1 MRRKRKKGKVIIIG
15 GGPGDPELLTIK
27 AIKYLKKADII
38 LYDRLAPIEILSKF
52 DRPEKVYVGKR
63 PGNHALSQEEINKLL
78 VQEAKKGK
86 IVVRLKGGDPYIFGR
101 GEEECMY
108 VKRHGIECIVVPG
121 ISSFISAAARF
132 GIPLTNR
139 EVSSSFAV
147 VTGYEAEGKKI
158 SKVNYRKIAES
169 VDTIVIFMPLT
180 RLKYIL
186 EEIGK
191 AKGEDVPIAII
202 SNISLKKE
210 RILVYRLGE
219 ILKVINKTS
228 IESPALVIVGDVVK
242 LHGVLTQE

>member
-1 MRRKRKKGKVIIIG
+1 MRKKRKIGKVIIIG

-27 AIKYLKKADII
+27 ALKYLKKADII

-52 DRPEKVYVGKR
+52 DRPEKVYVGKT
-63 PGNHALSQEEINKLL
+63 PGNHALTQEEINKLM

-101 GEEECMY
+101 GEEECIY
-108 VKRHGIECIVVPG
+108 VKKHGIECIVVPG
-121 ISSFISAAARF
+121 ISSFIAATTRF

-147 VTGYEAEGKKI
+147 VTGHEAEGKES

-169 VDTIVIFMPLT
+169 VDTIVIFMALT

-186 EEIGK
+186 KEIAK

-202 SNISLKKE
+202 SNVSLKNEKIIVS
-210 RILVYRLGE
+210 RVGE
-219 ILKVINKTS
+219 ILKEINETS
-228 IESPALVIVGDVVK
+228 LESPALVIVGEVVK
-242 LHGVLTQE
+242 LHRMLA